1 MDLIALEEK
10 LENKY
15 KELCKEEY
23 PGRLGKTFKTKR
35 NFYYYDS
42 GTGKVAQINENVYK
56 VLTKFLES
64 ENFWDFMKLDM
75 SEQEF
80 YKAINEIKDAINK
93 ESILSANKFD
103 CLTGKTYEQIDEILD
118 NEIQNVTLE
127 VTEKCNLRCKYCIY
141 NESHPEYRAFGH
153 KNMDWE
159 VAKKAVDFLKAHS
172 QNSDERH
179 IGFYGGEPLINYDLI
194 KKTTDYANKLFD
206 KMIYSMT
213 TNATLMNEEI
223 ADYIMRNK
231 FNIIVSLDGYKE
243 LHNKNRLFVSGEGSF
258 ENTIRGLKILL
269 KSAEKYNNKES
280 ITLNMVIEGP
290 DYEDEYDKIQLYLNE
305 CDWLP
310 NNINILTSSIDYGP
324 HESIYTRPQS
334 YEERMI
340 LKDYYDPILSWDK
353 KK

>member
-1 MDLIALEEK
+1 
-10 LENKY
+10 
-15 KELCKEEY
+15 
-23 PGRLGKTFKTKR
+23 
-35 NFYYYDS
+35 
-42 GTGKVAQINENVYK
+42 
-56 VLTKFLES
+56 
-64 ENFWDFMKLDM
+64 MKLDM

-223 ADYIMRNK
+223 ADYIMKNK

-290 DYEDEYDKIQLYLNE
+290 DYEDQYDKIQFYLNE
-305 CDWLP
+305 CDWVA
-310 NNINILTSSIDYGP
+310 
-324 HESIYTRPQS
+324 
-334 YEERMI
+334 
-340 LKDYYDPILSWDK
+340 
-353 KK
+353 

>member
-118 NEIQNVTLE
+118 N
-127 VTEKCNLRCKYCIY
+127 
-141 NESHPEYRAFGH
+141 
-153 KNMDWE
+153 
-159 VAKKAVDFLKAHS
+159 
-172 QNSDERH
+172 
-179 IGFYGGEPLINYDLI
+179 
-194 KKTTDYANKLFD
+194 
-206 KMIYSMT
+206 
-213 TNATLMNEEI
+213 
-223 ADYIMRNK
+223 
-231 FNIIVSLDGYKE
+231 
-243 LHNKNRLFVSGEGSF
+243 
-258 ENTIRGLKILL
+258 
-269 KSAEKYNNKES
+269 
-280 ITLNMVIEGP
+280 
-290 DYEDEYDKIQLYLNE
+290 
-305 CDWLP
+305 
-310 NNINILTSSIDYGP
+310 
-324 HESIYTRPQS
+324 
-334 YEERMI
+334 
-340 LKDYYDPILSWDK
+340 
-353 KK
+353 